1 MLSFSPLP
9 KFSPLEFE
17 DAQIFCVRSSPD
29 NSFYVAGLSNGQVA
43 LISPTTGRLS
53 YTIQIS
59 PENLPITS
67 IRYHPLKPKHFIAS
81 SAEGIISEF
90 STKTSQTKKTWTIQE
105 EKNEIYA
112 MDITNDGKKFATA
125 GQDKVIRIYDYE
137 TQQLSM
143 KLYKV
148 DDDETSNGHTNRIY
162 SLLFS
167 PQDPHVLVSAGW
179 DDTVQFWDTRAKESI
194 HHIFGPHVCSDT
206 LDIHDHTLL
215 TGSMRT
221 INQLQLFDMRTF
233 DQIANIKW
241 SKQNEERQCLIY
253 TCKFHPNGDFIIAG
267 GSGDTK
273 VRAFSTKTFAPAGKS
288 AIFSSPIYSISLT
301 PKAESIL
308 IGTQDGHFYTH
319 NLQFTR
325 N

>member
-9 KFSPLEFE
+9 KFTPLEFNE
-17 DAQIFCVRSSPD
+17 AQIFCVRSSPD
-29 NSFYVAGLSNGQVA
+29 NSFYVAGLSNGEVA

-67 IRYHPLKPKHFIAS
+67 IRYHPNKPKHFIAS
-81 SAEGIISEF
+81 SAEGFISEF

-105 EKNEIYA
+105 DKNEIYA

-162 SLLFS
+162 SS
-167 PQDPHVLVSAGW
+167 
-179 DDTVQFWDTRAKESI
+179 
-194 HHIFGPHVCSDT
+194 
-206 LDIHDHTLL
+206 
-215 TGSMRT
+215 
-221 INQLQLFDMRTF
+221 
-233 DQIANIKW
+233 
-241 SKQNEERQCLIY
+241 
-253 TCKFHPNGDFIIAG
+253 
-267 GSGDTK
+267 
-273 VRAFSTKTFAPAGKS
+273 
-288 AIFSSPIYSISLT
+288 
-301 PKAESIL
+301 
-308 IGTQDGHFYTH
+308 
-319 NLQFTR
+319 
-325 N
+325 